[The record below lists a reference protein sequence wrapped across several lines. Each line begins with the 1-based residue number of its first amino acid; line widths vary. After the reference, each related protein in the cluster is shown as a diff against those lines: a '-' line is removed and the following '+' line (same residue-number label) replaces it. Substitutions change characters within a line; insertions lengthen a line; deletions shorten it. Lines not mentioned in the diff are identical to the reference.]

1 MPSKQLAVSKSSQP
15 STMGSLGSSSRCL
28 ATTPNSSLRC
38 QVNWLLQ
45 LRVTRDS
52 LLGVKARAN
61 PEGKS
66 KSHTPIVELDP
77 NKLQILEGTFCC
89 QDRAL
94 PQLRPQSSRSTQQWG
109 HSDVSPR
116 SGALSLRTG
125 QQVSQEPLAMA
136 VLVKSGGDIT
146 MALTHTPVTIPC
158 RCTIDSEP
166 VLADAVLVQLG
177 TDMLRNLWVKR

>member
-1 MPSKQLAVSKSSQP
+1 MAFHQPLLNPGPVMPSKQLAVSKSSQP
-15 STMGSLGSSSRCL
+15 STMSSLGSSSRCL

-94 PQLRPQSSRSTQQWG
+94 PQLRPNQVGPLSSGVILMSHQEAEPYFLG
-109 HSDVSPR
+109 
-116 SGALSLRTG
+116 
-125 QQVSQEPLAMA
+125 QVS
-136 VLVKSGGDIT
+136 KS
-146 MALTHTPVTIPC
+146 HKSP
-158 RCTIDSEP
+158 
-166 VLADAVLVQLG
+166 
-177 TDMLRNLWVKR
+177 

>member
-1 MPSKQLAVSKSSQP
+1 M
-15 STMGSLGSSSRCL
+15 
-28 ATTPNSSLRC
+28 
-38 QVNWLLQ
+38 
-45 LRVTRDS
+45 
-52 LLGVKARAN
+52 
-61 PEGKS
+61 
-66 KSHTPIVELDP
+66 
-77 NKLQILEGTFCC
+77 
-89 QDRAL
+89 L
-94 PQLRPQSSRSTQQWG
+94 PRPCIAPTQAQSSRSTQQWG

-146 MALTHTPVTIPC
+146 TALTHTPVTIPC